1 MAVVRRPSRT
11 TWVKRS
17 NSVIGWPSLLDP
29 VKLVRRGRRTIC
41 LTRYLGAEFVPERR
55 ARPRERFSNWSC
67 RINLSFRPIL
77 EL

>member
-1 MAVVRRPSRT
+1 
-11 TWVKRS
+11 VKRS

-55 ARPRERFSNWSC
+55 ARPRERVLKLVVQDQF
-67 RINLSFRPIL
+67 
-77 EL
+77 ELQAHS